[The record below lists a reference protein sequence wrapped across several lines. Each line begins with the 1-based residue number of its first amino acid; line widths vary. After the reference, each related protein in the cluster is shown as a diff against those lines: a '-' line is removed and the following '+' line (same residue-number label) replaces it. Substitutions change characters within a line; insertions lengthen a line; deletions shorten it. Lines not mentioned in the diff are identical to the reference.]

1 MAPPTHPPAHD
12 TMPASLRIGRLFGIP
27 IYIHASWLVIF
38 ALVTWS
44 LATGYFPV
52 RYPGITESGA
62 WLRSLAAAVLFF
74 ASILLHELG
83 HSVMALR
90 HGIEIRSITLF
101 IFGGVARLG
110 HDPEDGRTELKVAI
124 AGPLVSVAL
133 GAVFY
138 VSSALPF
145 LSEAVASVAR
155 YLAFINVAIALFNLV
170 PAFPLDGGRLL
181 RGFLWTFAGKGRA
194 TRIAASAG
202 IAFGYV
208 LVGGGLLALFTG
220 HGLTGLWYVLIGWF
234 LREASVG
241 AFRELKLDQALSGL
255 SVGDAMTSHVDAL
268 PADISLDEAVRDHF
282 QRTGFGGYPVQR
294 GDSVVGLV
302 RLKDVLEQPADARET
317 TSVQAVMTPIDE
329 RFVVA
334 PDAPLSEATVK
345 LAENGM
351 GRLLVMLEGR
361 LVGLLTLGAVLRR
374 AKRRDQLA
382 HA

>member
-1 MAPPTHPPAHD
+1 V
-12 TMPASLRIGRLFGIP
+12 
-27 IYIHASWLVIF
+27 SWLIIF

-44 LATGYFPV
+44 LATGYFPA
-52 RYPGITESGA
+52 RYPGLSEGGA
-62 WLRSLAAAVLFF
+62 WTRSLMAAVLFF

-83 HSVMALR
+83 HGLMALR

-101 IFGGVARLG
+101 IFGGVARLDQ
-110 HDPEDGRTELKVAI
+110 DPDDGRTELKIAV
-124 AGPLVSVAL
+124 AGPLVSVVL

-138 VSSALPF
+138 VAGTLPI

-155 YLAFINVAIALFNLV
+155 YLAFINLAIAVFNLV

-202 IAFGYV
+202 MVFAYL
-208 LVGGGLLALFTG
+208 LVAGGLL
-220 HGLTGLWYVLIGWF
+220 GLLMGQGLGGLWYVLIGWF
-234 LREASVG
+234 LREASAG
-241 AFRELKLDQALSGL
+241 AFREMRLDQALSGL

-294 GDSVVGLV
+294 GDNVVGLV
-302 RLKDVLEQPADARET
+302 SLKDVMQQPADARET

-334 PDAPLSEATVK
+334 PDAPLTEATAK

-361 LVGLLTLGAVLRR
+361 LVGLLTLGQVLRR
-374 AKRRDQLA
+374 AKQRDQLA